1 MYFVYVLQSR
11 KDGGYYIG
19 YTANLV
25 QRLKEHNSGKTRSL
39 RHRLPV
45 DLVYYEELKTSGK
58 RRLERIKSN
67 RGKVVILLCR

>member
-11 KDGGYYIG
+11 KDSSYYIG

-25 QRLKEHNSGKTRSL
+25 KRIKEHNSGKTRSL

-45 DLVYYEELKTSGK
+45 DLIYYEEFENKRKTK
-58 RRLERIKSN
+58 DRENQIKSWECGN
-67 RGKVVILLCR
+67 P